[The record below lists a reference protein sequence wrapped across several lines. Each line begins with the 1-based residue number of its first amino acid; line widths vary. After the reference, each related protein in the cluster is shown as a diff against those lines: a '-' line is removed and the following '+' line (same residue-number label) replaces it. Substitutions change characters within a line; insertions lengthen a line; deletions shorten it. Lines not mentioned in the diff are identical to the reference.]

1 MKIKLSKGAFMPERA
16 HDNDAGLDLKAPH
29 DALIPAGHS
38 VIIDTGVHVELPK
51 NTVGMIKSR
60 SGLLTRHNIV
70 TEGTIDEGYRGS
82 IAVKLL
88 NHSKVTDYRVHKG
101 DKIAQLVVLPCLF
114 PSLELVDDLTETD
127 RGDNGFG
134 STGR

>member
-29 DALIPAGHS
+29 DALILAGHS

-70 TEGTIDEGYRGS
+70 TDGTIDEGYRGS

-88 NHSKVTDYRVHKG
+88 NLR
-101 DKIAQLVVLPCLF
+101 
-114 PSLELVDDLTETD
+114 
-127 RGDNGFG
+127 
-134 STGR
+134 

>member
-1 MKIKLSKGAFMPERA
+1 MKIKLSKGAYMPERA

-70 TEGTIDEGYRGS
+70 TDGTIDEGYRGS
-82 IAVKLL
+82 IAVKLF
-88 NHSKVTDYRVHKG
+88 NHSKVTYYRVHKG

>member
-29 DALIPAGHS
+29 DVLIPAGHS

-70 TEGTIDEGYRGS
+70 TDGTIDEGYRGS
-82 IAVKLL
+82 IAVKLF
-88 NHSKVTDYRVHKG
+88 NHSQVTDYRIHKG

-114 PSLELVDDLTETD
+114 PSIELVDDLTETD

>member
-70 TEGTIDEGYRGS
+70 TDGTIDEGYRGS
-82 IAVKLL
+82 IAVKLF
-88 NHSKVTDYRVHKG
+88 NHSKGSDYRVHKG

-114 PSLELVDDLTETD
+114 PSIELVDDLTETD

>member
-70 TEGTIDEGYRGS
+70 TDGTIDEGYRGS
-82 IAVKLL
+82 ITVKLF